1 MVNNRLAQSLG
12 LQLPSRIDELSFH
25 YLDTPI
31 RLSVKRDDL
40 IHPLVNGNKWRKLAS
55 LFDEA
60 SEHNA
65 LVSVGGAYS
74 NHLLAV
80 ASLAKAL
87 HLPAYGYIRGDEHR
101 AENTY
106 ERWLQQLGMQLLRLP
121 RAAYSDKS
129 ALYTRLKTQHP
140 GALLIPEGGHPLP
153 ASNRLADLLDE
164 QPLHYEQLLVSGGTG
179 ATFLA
184 LAAGLA
190 ARKLQLPLHGVS
202 VMSQDNFIAE
212 LQAKVQAIYPHGL
225 VSPHPEKKRLGKLS
239 PAMLAISKACFIQ
252 TGLAP
257 DPIYDAA
264 LLLYVYEAL
273 KSGKIKPEERC
284 LWIHS
289 GGLPGWSGYPLE
301 CQQLFG
307 L

>member
-1 MVNNRLAQSLG
+1 MVNSRLAQSLG
-12 LQLPSRIDELSFH
+12 LQLPSRIDELAFH

-31 RLSVKRDDL
+31 RLFVKRDDL
-40 IHPLVNGNKWRKLAS
+40 IHPLVNGNKWRKLAA
-55 LFDEA
+55 FFNEA
-60 SEHNA
+60 SEFNA
-65 LVSVGGAYS
+65 IVSIGGAYS

-80 ASLAKAL
+80 ASLAKTL

-101 AENTY
+101 AINTY
-106 ERWLQQLGMQLLRLP
+106 EHWLQQLGMQLVRIP
-121 RAAYSDKS
+121 RAEYSNKS
-129 ALYTRLKTQHP
+129 ALYNYLKAQYPT
-140 GALLIPEGGHPLP
+140 ALLIPEGGHPLP
-153 ASNRLADLLDE
+153 TNNRLADLLDE
-164 QPLHYEQLLVSGGTG
+164 QPLHYEHLLVSCGTG
-179 ATFLA
+179 ATLLA

-190 ARKLQLPLHGVS
+190 ARKLQLALHGVS
-202 VMSQDNFIAE
+202 VISQANFINE
-212 LQAKVQAIYPHGL
+212 LQAQARAIYPHSH
-225 VSPHPEKKRLGKLS
+225 VWPHPEKKRLGKLS
-239 PAMLAISKACFIQ
+239 TAMLAISKACFTQ

-273 KSGKIKPEERC
+273 KSGKMKPEERC

-289 GGLPGWSGYPLE
+289 GGLPGWSGYNLE

>member
-1 MVNNRLAQSLG
+1 MNSRLAQSLG
-12 LQLPSRIDELSFH
+12 LQLPSRIDELAFN
-25 YLDTPI
+25 YLGSEI

-40 IHPLVNGNKWRKLAS
+40 IHPLVNGNKWRKLAA
-55 LFDEA
+55 FVEDIGA
-60 SEHNA
+60 TNA

-87 HLPAYGYIRGDEHR
+87 RLPSYGYLRGDENR

-106 ERWLQQLGMQLLRLP
+106 ERWLQQLGMQLIKLP
-121 RAAYSDKS
+121 RAEYNDKS
-129 ALYTRLKTQHP
+129 LLYPFLKSQHP
-140 GALLIPEGGHPLP
+140 SALLIPEGGHPLP
-153 ASNRLADLLDE
+153 TTNRLANLLDE
-164 QPLHYEQLLVSGGTG
+164 QPLHYEHLLVSCGTG
-179 ATFLA
+179 ATILA

-190 ARKLQLPLHGVS
+190 ARKEQLQLHGIS
-202 VMSQDNFIAE
+202 VINQVNFIAE
-212 LQAKVQAIYPHGL
+212 LQRKLQTIYPHSQ
-225 VSPHPEKKRLGKLS
+225 VSAHPEKLRLGKLS
-239 PAMLAISKACFIQ
+239 HAMLAISKACFEQ

-264 LLLYVYEAL
+264 LLLYAHEAL
-273 KSGKIKPEERC
+273 QSGKIKPEDRC
-284 LWIHS
+284 LWVHS